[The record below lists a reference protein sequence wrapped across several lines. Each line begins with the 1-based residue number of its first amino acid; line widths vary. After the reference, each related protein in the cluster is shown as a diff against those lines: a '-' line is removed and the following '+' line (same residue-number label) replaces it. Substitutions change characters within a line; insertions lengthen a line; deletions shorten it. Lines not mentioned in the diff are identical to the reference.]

1 MRGEKIG
8 GRPSVPD
15 RDAPRLWLQP
25 HNSGRFARDKRHRTA
40 TKNSWAGFLH
50 HKAAG
55 VPLRTEQLS
64 IAETSQITNHSFAE
78 WYRSNSDAQGVVRNV
93 TKA

>member
-1 MRGEKIG
+1 MDGS
-8 GRPSVPD
+8 PSL
-15 RDAPRLWLQP
+15 RR
-25 HNSGRFARDKRHRTA
+25 RHRTA

-55 VPLRTEQLS
+55 VLLRTEPLS

-78 WYRSNSDAQGVVRNV
+78 WYRSNSDAQGVVLNV
-93 TKA
+93 SKAQNADIARPSAANEFL